1 MGYKLNM
8 INPLNDINAKIA
20 LVGDSG
26 TGKSTLLNI
35 VFNELV
41 SKVNISSEDVTLKCS
56 EYYLPVQTANE
67 NDENIGQLRFLD
79 FPGLNENKNFIL
91 VENEINSKLKEY
103 KTNLEQIDIALFFIR
118 NGQGRTINENHKKLI
133 DLLSKNN
140 IKILFIINGGI
151 DKDDLATVKQSLK
164 NSINIIEKDYNNL
177 IFTNYKKRPDLIRRD
192 GISVI
197 FQKILEIIQV
207 NIINFNINTINN
219 ENYRTVLNNLYR
231 TNRIFKYMKILKLC
245 KQVLKKKQ

>member
-1 MGYKLNM
+1 M
-8 INPLNDINAKIA
+8 
-20 LVGDSG
+20 
-26 TGKSTLLNI
+26 
-35 VFNELV
+35 
-41 SKVNISSEDVTLKCS
+41 
-56 EYYLPVQTANE
+56 
-67 NDENIGQLRFLD
+67 
-79 FPGLNENKNFIL
+79 
-91 VENEINSKLKEY
+91 
-103 KTNLEQIDIALFFIR
+103 FFIR

-140 IKILFIINGGI
+140 IKILFIINGGV

-177 IFTNYKKRPDLIRRD
+177 IFTNYKKKPDLIRRD

>member
-56 EYYLPVQTANE
+56 EYNLPVQTANE

-79 FPGLNENKNFIL
+79 FPGLNENKNYIL
-91 VENEINSKLKEY
+91 VENEINSKLTEY

-140 IKILFIINGGI
+140 IKILFIINGGVY
-151 DKDDLATVKQSLK
+151 KDDLATVKQSLK

-177 IFTNYKKRPDLIRRD
+177 IFTNYKKKPDLNRRD